1 MLRVEKEVKYVIM
14 DLCLENGEID
24 MNLPNKLTVF
34 RMVLVPT
41 ILAVALLGEDGIVT
55 WDILGS
61 QLSLMHLIC
70 LVLFIVASLTD
81 LFDGKLAR
89 KHNLVTTFGKFMDP
103 IADKMLVN
111 TMLVLLA
118 YWRMVPV
125 ICVVLM
131 IMRDLI
137 VDAIRLLAAEKQV
150 VVAAG
155 PLGKLKTVMQ
165 MTAIIIVLLDNFPLG
180 FLGVSFDLITIWLA
194 TLISVISGLDYLNK
208 HKDMILESI

>member
-70 LVLFIVASLTD
+70 LVLFIIASLTD